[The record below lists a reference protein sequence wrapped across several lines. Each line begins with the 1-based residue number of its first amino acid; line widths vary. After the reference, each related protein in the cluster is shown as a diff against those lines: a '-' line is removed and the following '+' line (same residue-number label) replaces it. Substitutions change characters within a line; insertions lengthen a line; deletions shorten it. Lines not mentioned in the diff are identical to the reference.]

1 MGRKG
6 NWFKTLKKALSPS
19 SKRKKDQKT
28 KLSGKQKHPSVCST
42 PTLTIANQITQQEK
56 VKSTCEVNEDHCK
69 AHSVPISNSTG
80 MASTAGT
87 QVVQTTTVTQ
97 FTRKS
102 REETA
107 AIKIQSVFRGYLAR
121 SEIRTLRGL
130 LRLKLLMESSVL
142 NRQAMNTIRCMQVFV
157 RVHSQ
162 IRSRRLRKL
171 EENQALQKQLLQ
183 KHTKEQE
190 NSQVGKG
197 WNDST
202 QSKEQVEAKLLGK
215 HQAAMRRERAL
226 AYAFS
231 RQKIWRNS
239 SRSTNPLFT
248 DPNNPTWGWSWL
260 ERWMAAQQW
269 GDASSG
275 NVCGEI
281 NKADAQ
287 SKQSSEI
294 NSPTVSRS
302 GSRRYT
308 FQPLTIHS
316 RRRSVAEANQLKPS
330 STRKSSVPD
339 DSLQANVQF
348 ELSSEANSSTASRSE
363 SRRYTF
369 QSFSTSSRQSS
380 VAEPKK
386 SKSSTIKKN
395 SVPEIEGFQ
404 LTSKANSLTASRSE
418 SHRYTFPSLSTPSP
432 RRSVA
437 EAMKSKQLGARNST
451 IPDDDSK
458 SLASIKSNNGGP
470 RSSVWDEESQ
480 NSSQN
485 LPSYMTFTASA
496 RAKSKLHTPFESEKN
511 GAREITS
518 FSSSAKK
525 QLLYPP
531 SPAGSRRYSNRLK
544 VDIAA

>member
-42 PTLTIANQITQQEK
+42 PTLTIANQIAQQEK
-56 VKSTCEVNEDHCK
+56 VKSTCEENEDHCK

-87 QVVQTTTVTQ
+87 QVVQITTVTQ

-107 AIKIQSVFRGYLAR
+107 AIKIQSFFRGYLAR

-202 QSKEQVEAKLLGK
+202 QSKEQVEAKLLSK
-215 HQAAMRRERAL
+215 HEAAMRRERAL

-316 RRRSVAEANQLKPS
+316 RRRSVAEAKQLKPS

-339 DSLQANVQF
+339 DSLEANAQF
-348 ELSSEANSSTASRSE
+348 ELSSEANS
-363 SRRYTF
+363 
-369 QSFSTSSRQSS
+369 
-380 VAEPKK
+380 P
-386 SKSSTIKKN
+386 
-395 SVPEIEGFQ
+395 
-404 LTSKANSLTASRSE
+404 TASRSE
-418 SHRYTFPSLSTPSP
+418 SHRYTFTSLSTPSP

-485 LPSYMTFTASA
+485 LPSYMTFTESA
-496 RAKSKLHTPFESEKN
+496 RAKSKLHTPFELEKN